1 MCLGIQKPEAM
12 AINAFSLN
20 WNNHYFY
27 ISIFQ
32 SCRLNISD
40 GLQRQ
45 GKYSDSCTRL
55 VNPIL
60 VPAVTTDDQPGPV
73 VFLAVTKKLD
83 IATQNIQVPPSMQK
97 TAVNSNQGNNTTE
110 NYLHIASIIIILN
123 SGNLILKIYVMY

>member
-12 AINAFSLN
+12 AINAFSLT

-32 SCRLNISD
+32 SC
-40 GLQRQ
+40 
-45 GKYSDSCTRL
+45 KYTDSCTRL

-60 VPAVTTDDQPGPV
+60 VPVVTTDDQPGPV

>member
-1 MCLGIQKPEAM
+1 MCLGIQKPDTM
-12 AINAFSLN
+12 AINALSFT
-20 WNNHYFY
+20 WNNYYFY

-40 GLQRQ
+40 DLQRE

-123 SGNLILKIYVMY
+123 SEHLILKIYVMY